1 MLLSKKGIFMKYL
14 LLLPLASL
22 LLTSCMEPQPITYRP
37 VPVVTPKPKPKP
49 VVTPE
54 RPKQIHELK
63 EVEDDNFDPAYM
75 YPETGSHQTVKK
87 PEPVTVAA
95 THMSRAECIAMIGQE
110 KFDKY
115 TQMLG
120 SEEGAIKR
128 CTLLKSMQ

>member
-1 MLLSKKGIFMKYL
+1 MLLSQKGIFMKYW

-22 LLTSCMEPQPITYRP
+22 LLIGCTESQPTIYRP
-37 VPVVTPKPKPKP
+37 VSTVKPKVEPKPLI
-49 VVTPE
+49 TPQK
-54 RPKQIHELK
+54 PKQIHKLK
-63 EVEDDNFDPAYM
+63 EVEDNNFDPAYM
-75 YPETGSHQTVKK
+75 YPKTSSHQTVEN
-87 PEPVTVAA
+87 PEPVTVAE
-95 THMSRAECIAMIGQE
+95 TYMSRAECIAMIGQE